1 MTKKQIEELRKARD
15 REFNLFQS
23 DDEEVR
29 KSMRELNHF
38 IDVMEEEGWN
48 RNEAI
53 VFLANTCR
61 PK

>member
-1 MTKKQIEELRKARD
+1 MTKKQIEELRKARE

>member
-1 MTKKQIEELRKARD
+1 MTKKQIEELRKARE

-29 KSMRELNHF
+29 KSMRELHHF

>member
-1 MTKKQIEELRKARD
+1 MTKKQIEELRKARE

-53 VFLANTCR
+53 VFLANRCR

>member
-1 MTKKQIEELRKARD
+1 MTKKQIEELRKARA
-15 REFNLFQS
+15 REFNLFES

>member
-15 REFNLFQS
+15 REFQS

>member
-1 MTKKQIEELRKARD
+1 MTKKQIDELKKARE
-15 REFNLFQS
+15 REFSLFQS
-23 DDEEVR
+23 DNEEVR
-29 KSMRELNHF
+29 DGFRQLNHM
-38 IDVMEEEGWN
+38 IDVMVEEGWN

>member
-29 KSMRELNHF
+29 KSMRDLNHF

>member
-1 MTKKQIEELRKARD
+1 MTKKQIEELRKARE
-15 REFNLFQS
+15 REFSIFQS
-23 DDEEVR
+23 DNEEFR
-29 KSMRELNHF
+29 TAMRELHHF
-38 IDVMEEEGWN
+38 IDVMAEEGWD

>member
-1 MTKKQIEELRKARD
+1 MTKKQIDELRKARE
-15 REFNLFQS
+15 REFNIFQS
-23 DDEEVR
+23 DNEEVR
-29 KSMRELNHF
+29 KSFRELNHF
-38 IDVMEEEGWN
+38 IDVMVEEGWE